1 MATLIFW
8 SIDKG
13 KSSLMKTSLQCYFPT
28 IYWTLRLIFFFS
40 SETKIFAGSVLH
52 YSHQNMFNPSYFR
65 RCVPKARW
73 KTSIDQL
80 NMFVNRQ
87 ITQETTQ
94 NSEVHWFGFNK
105 LMWQSLLFSKGLLK
119 LILSRYSPQ
128 NISQPQMTKLW
139 LITRTFSKGKPK
151 DTTSQFSVH
160 KCNTEGLQN
169 STPSF

>member
-13 KSSLMKTSLQCYFPT
+13 KPSLMKTSLQCYFPT
-28 IYWTLRLIFFFS
+28 IYWTLRLFFS
-40 SETKIFAGSVLH
+40 FPQRLKSLPDQFCITRIKICSIEVILEGVS
-52 YSHQNMFNPSYFR
+52 
-65 RCVPKARW
+65 PKQDG
-73 KTSIDQL
+73 TSSIDQL

-87 ITQETTQ
+87 ITQETAQ

-105 LMWQSLLFSKGLLK
+105 LMWQSLLFSKGLPK

-128 NISQPQMTKLW
+128 NINQPQMTKLW
-139 LITRTFSKGKPK
+139 LITQTFSKGKPK

-160 KCNTEGLQN
+160 KCNTEVLQN

>member
-28 IYWTLRLIFFFS
+28 IYWTLRLIFFFY

-52 YSHQNMFNPSYFR
+52 YSHQNMFNPSHFR

-160 KCNTEGLQN
+160 KCNTEVLQN